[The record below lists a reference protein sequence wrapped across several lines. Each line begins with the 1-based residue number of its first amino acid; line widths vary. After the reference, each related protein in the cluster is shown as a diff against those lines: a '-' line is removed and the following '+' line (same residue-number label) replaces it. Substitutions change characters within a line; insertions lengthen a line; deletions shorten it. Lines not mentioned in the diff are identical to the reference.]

1 MSTLK
6 VAILFS
12 FFFHL
17 SFAQTNI
24 VDFCVA
30 DFNYPV
36 GPAGFPCKNPA
47 NLTADDFVYSG
58 LGVAGNTSDN
68 IFAVSVS
75 SAIDLTF
82 PALNGLGIS
91 MSRLDI
97 GVGGVVPIHSH
108 RVSELIIVIEGTIIA
123 GFIDS
128 NDKVYSKTLNKGDIM
143 IFPQS
148 LLHFQVN
155 VGNTPALA
163 FVTLN
168 SANPNFQL
176 TTTSLFANDLPTE
189 IIRKI
194 SLLDVTQI
202 KKLKSI
208 FGGTN

>member
-1 MSTLK
+1 MSILK
-6 VAILFS
+6 FAI
-12 FFFHL
+12 FFFLFHL
-17 SFAQTNI
+17 SYAQTNV

-36 GPAGFPCKNPA
+36 GPAGYPCKNPA
-47 NLTADDFVYSG
+47 NLTADDFVFCG
-58 LGVAGNTSDN
+58 LGVAGNTSN
-68 IFAVSVS
+68 ILGVGVTFAN
-75 SAIDLTF
+75 DMTF
-82 PALNGLGIS
+82 PALNGLGLS

-97 GVGGVVPIHSH
+97 AVGGVVPIHSH

-128 NDKVYSKTLNKGDIM
+128 NDRVYSKTLNKGDIM
-143 IFPQS
+143 IFPNS

-155 VGNTPALA
+155 VGKTPALA
-163 FVTLN
+163 FVSLN
-168 SANPNFQL
+168 SANPNFQI

-194 SLLDVTQI
+194 SLLDVAQI
-202 KKLKSI
+202 KKLKKI